1 MEAVA
6 TAARESHVSG
16 IAGALSPAWLQY
28 FRILG
33 KPVPDSSELC
43 EMLFAG
49 QRGDGFVPDRP
60 DSERTAL
67 PLQGVVLGKL
77 LQVNRKNAGFLA
89 PALRQAFERAMAQH
103 RYLYAHRDIAE
114 EGLLAIRFPE
124 EDGFGNAAGYEFP
137 ASARPCIQD
146 PFFNTCLSWSNESLI
161 AVGHFLGEDV
171 LEAMQWHELTIHAMN
186 EKLWDDE
193 TGQYYAFD
201 LNRGCPIPL
210 HSLAAVLPLSAEI
223 PTQEQAEKM
232 LRILKNGIWT
242 LPGDDFLLYPSCRP
256 GAAVTD
262 FRTGWRGPVWQALN
276 WMLYEGLLRY
286 DFKETAQALRKS
298 TLNAISEYGFYDSY
312 DPRLD
317 NPGNPGIGSSAS
329 PAAAALAL
337 HWLLK

>member
-1 MEAVA
+1 MEAAA

-16 IAGALSPAWLQY
+16 IAGALSPVWLQY

-33 KPVPDSSELC
+33 KPVPDAAELC
-43 EMLFAG
+43 EVLFAG
-49 QRGDGFVPDRP
+49 QRADGFVQDRP
-60 DSERTAL
+60 DSERAAL

-77 LQVNRKNAGFLA
+77 LQVNRKSAGFLA
-89 PALRQAFERAMAQH
+89 PALRQAFDCAMAQH
-103 RYLYAHRDIAE
+103 RYLYAHCDPAE

-137 ASARPCIQD
+137 APARPSIQD

-186 EKLWDDE
+186 EKLWDDKA
-193 TGQYYAFD
+193 GQYRAFD
-201 LNRGCPIPL
+201 LNRDCTVPL
-210 HSLAAVLPLSAEI
+210 HSLAAVLPLAAEI

-232 LRILKNGIWT
+232 LHVLKKDSWT
-242 LPGDDFLLYPSCRP
+242 LAGRDFLLYPSCGP
-256 GAAVTD
+256 GAAVAD

-286 DFKETAQALRKS
+286 DFKETAQALRKN
-298 TLNAISEYGFYDSY
+298 TLHAISEYGFYDSY

-317 NPGNPGIGSSAS
+317 NPGNPGIGSPAS